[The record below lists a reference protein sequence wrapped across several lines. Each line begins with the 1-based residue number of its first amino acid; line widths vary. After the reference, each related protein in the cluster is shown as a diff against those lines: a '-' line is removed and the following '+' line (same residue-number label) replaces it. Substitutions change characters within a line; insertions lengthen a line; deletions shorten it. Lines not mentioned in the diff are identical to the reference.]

1 MRDDATVLGPPPTVV
16 RLGRPICPICWHQM
30 GKYFFGNREVV
41 RLNLLVLFLSAARVN
56 EEGLEDVRVYVWS
69 LDQKKEGRKAGSDD
83 VEE

>member
-1 MRDDATVLGPPPTVV
+1 
-16 RLGRPICPICWHQM
+16 M

-41 RLNLLVLFLSAARVN
+41 RLNLLVLSAARVN